1 MDWEKL
7 IDARVQ
13 TTTWDMDKEVSKD
26 VVEEIMSEV
35 HKRSASKQNLV
46 RYNIHIFDWSDT
58 EFRNHFNEFC
68 IREPYKTPVEY
79 NTQVLAP
86 YLIIFTRRNVYWN
99 REGDPSKLGHPD
111 TDFETQVYNTHFT
124 SSMETGIASANII
137 LSAKAKGLDT
147 GYCQC
152 FNWNYEHVNS
162 ITEKLEVDNIKD
174 IYLSLGLGYGSSL
187 KRTLNLH
194 KNQWVNTFANVG
206 KMWDIERK
214 PDKDEYIKFR

>member
-26 VVEEIMSEV
+26 VIEEIMSEV

-68 IREPYKTPVEY
+68 IREPYKIPVEY

-111 TDFETQVYNTHFT
+111 TDF
-124 SSMETGIASANII
+124 
-137 LSAKAKGLDT
+137 
-147 GYCQC
+147 
-152 FNWNYEHVNS
+152 
-162 ITEKLEVDNIKD
+162 
-174 IYLSLGLGYGSSL
+174 
-187 KRTLNLH
+187 
-194 KNQWVNTFANVG
+194 
-206 KMWDIERK
+206 
-214 PDKDEYIKFR
+214 

>member
-26 VVEEIMSEV
+26 VIEEIMSEV

-162 ITEKLEVDNIKD
+162 IKEKLEVDNIKD

>member
-1 MDWEKL
+1 MDWETL
-7 IDARVQ
+7 INERVQ
-13 TTTWDMDKEVSKD
+13 TTTWDMSKEVSKD

-35 HKRSASKQNLV
+35 HKRSSSKQNLV

-99 REGDPSKLGHPD
+99 REGDPSTLGHPE

-152 FNWNYEHVNS
+152 FGGNYEHVDA

-174 IYLSLGLGYGSSL
+174 IYLSLGLGYGSTL
-187 KRTLNLH
+187 KRTMNLH
-194 KNQWVNTFANVG
+194 TNQWVKYVCSCWKNVG
-206 KMWDIERK
+206 NRA
-214 PDKDEYIKFR
+214 

>member
-1 MDWEKL
+1 MNWETL
-7 IDARVQ
+7 INERVQ

-26 VVEEIMSEV
+26 VIEEITSEV

-68 IREPYKTPVEY
+68 IREPYKTPIEY

-99 REGDPSKLGHPD
+99 RGGAPSKSGHPD

-152 FNWNYEHVNS
+152 FNWNYEHVNV

-206 KMWDIERK
+206 KMWEKEPK
-214 PDKDEYIKFR
+214 PNKDDYIKFR

>member
-26 VVEEIMSEV
+26 VIEEIMSEI

-162 ITEKLEVDNIKD
+162 IKEKLEVDNIKD

>member
-1 MDWEKL
+1 MDWNQL
-7 IDARVQ
+7 IESRVQ
-13 TTTWDMDKEVSKD
+13 TTTWDLEKEVSKD
-26 VVEEIMSEV
+26 VVESIMDEV

-46 RYNIHIFDWSDT
+46 RYEIQIFDWSDT
-58 EFRNHFNEFC
+58 EFRNHFNELC

-86 YLIIFTRRNVYWN
+86 WLIIFTRRNIYWN

-111 TDFETQVYNTHFT
+111 IDYSTQLYNRFVP

-152 FNWNYEHVNS
+152 FNWNYEHADVVKDKLGIVDTNDVFVS
-162 ITEKLEVDNIKD
+162 I
-174 IYLSLGLGYGSSL
+174 GLGYGSSL

-194 KNQWVNTFANVG
+194 TNQWHNTFAHVG
-206 KMWDIERK
+206 HMWERESK
-214 PDKDEYIKFR
+214 PNKEDYIKFA

>member
-26 VVEEIMSEV
+26 VIEEIMSEV

-46 RYNIHIFDWSDT
+46 RYNIHIFDWS

-86 YLIIFTRRNVYWN
+86 YLIIFTRRSVYWN

>member
-194 KNQWVNTFANVG
+194 KNQWVNTFA
-206 KMWDIERK
+206 M
-214 PDKDEYIKFR
+214 

>member
-7 IDARVQ
+7 INDRVQ
-13 TTTWDMDKEVSKD
+13 TTTWDMEKEVSKD
-26 VVEEIMSEV
+26 VIEEIMSEV
-35 HKRSASKQNLV
+35 HKRSASKQNVV
-46 RYNIHIFDWSDT
+46 RYNINIFDWSDT

-99 REGDPSKLGHPD
+99 REGDPSISGHPE
-111 TDFETQVYNTHFT
+111 TNFETQIYNKFLP

-152 FNWNYEHVNS
+152 FNWNYEHAND
-162 ITEKLEVDNIKD
+162 ITEKLEVDDPRD
-174 IYLSLGLGYGSSL
+174 IYVALGIGYGSSL
-187 KRTLNLH
+187 KRTMNLH
-194 KNQWVNTFANVG
+194 TKQWVTTFAHVG
-206 KMWDIERK
+206 KMWEKEPK
-214 PDKDEYIKFR
+214 PEKDVYIKFR

>member
-68 IREPYKTPVEY
+68 IREPYKIPVEY

>member
-1 MDWEKL
+1 MDWETL
-7 IDARVQ
+7 IDERVQ
-13 TTTWDMDKEVSKD
+13 TTTWDMNKEVSKD
-26 VVEEIMSEV
+26 IVDEIMSEV
-35 HKRSASKQNLV
+35 HKRSASKQNVV

-68 IREPYKTPVEY
+68 IRDPYKTPVEY

-86 YLIIFTRRNVYWN
+86 YLFIFTRRKEAYWN
-99 REGDPSKLGHPD
+99 RAGDPNIV
-111 TDFETQVYNTHFT
+111 TDLETQIYNRHLS

-152 FNWNYEHVNS
+152 FDWNYKN
-162 ITEKLEVDNIKD
+162 IDAIIEKLEVEDIKD

-194 KNQWVNTFANVG
+194 TNQWFNTFAHVG
-206 KMWDIERK
+206 KMWEIESK
-214 PDKDEYIKFR
+214 PEKDNYIKFR

>member
-1 MDWEKL
+1 MAWEKL

-26 VVEEIMSEV
+26 VIEEIMSEI

-99 REGDPSKLGHPD
+99 REGDPSTLGHPN

-162 ITEKLEVDNIKD
+162 IKEKLEVDNIKD

>member
-162 ITEKLEVDNIKD
+162 IKEKLEVDNIKD

>member
-26 VVEEIMSEV
+26 VIEEIMSEV

>member
-1 MDWEKL
+1 MDWETL
-7 IDARVQ
+7 INERVQ
-13 TTTWDMDKEVSKD
+13 TTTWDMNRQVSKD

-35 HKRSASKQNLV
+35 HKRSSSKQNLV

-68 IREPYKTPVEY
+68 IREPNQEVKEY

-86 YLIIFTRRNVYWN
+86 YLIVFTRRNVHWN
-99 REGDPSKLGHPD
+99 RAGDPSSSYSPI
-111 TDFETQVYNTHFT
+111 DFETQIYNKFLP

-152 FNWNYEHVNS
+152 FNWNYEHAND
-162 ITEKLEVDNIKD
+162 IIEKLEVDDPRD
-174 IYLSLGLGYGSSL
+174 IYVALGIGYGSSL
-187 KRTLNLH
+187 KRTMNLH
-194 KNQWVNTFANVG
+194 TKQWVTTFAHVG
-206 KMWDIERK
+206 KMWEKEPK
-214 PDKDEYIKFR
+214 PEKDVYIKFR

>member
-1 MDWEKL
+1 MDWETL
-7 IDARVQ
+7 INERVQ
-13 TTTWDMDKEVSKD
+13 TTTWDMNKEVSKD
-26 VVEEIMSEV
+26 VVEQIMSEV
-35 HKRSASKQNLV
+35 HKRSSSKQNLV

-99 REGDPSKLGHPD
+99 REGDPSTLGHPQ

-124 SSMETGIASANII
+124 SSMETGIASANIV

-152 FNWNYEHVNS
+152 FNWNYEHVDA

-174 IYLSLGLGYGSSL
+174 IYLSLGLGYGSAL
-187 KRTLNLH
+187 KRTMNLH
-194 KNQWVNTFANVG
+194 TNQWVNTFAHVG
-206 KMWDIERK
+206 KMWEIERK
-214 PDKDEYIKFR
+214 PEKDEYIKFR

>member
-68 IREPYKTPVEY
+68 IREPYKIPVEY

-162 ITEKLEVDNIKD
+162 IKEKLEVDNIKD